1 MTQLGFDP
9 SLSVTG
15 EASDPALM
23 AMARQGDPMG
33 IEGLVARHALA
44 MTRFEA
50 LVGMAVTSDPQ
61 HRVTRLLED
70 QTLPLRATWL
80 ADRASN
86 FAHDADDAFLLA
98 RFTDLTVAWRT
109 ALWHAEVEG
118 DSPVAIGLLL
128 GIEAHQASL
137 TVRTARNRMLWSIVE
152 LTPAGSSQDCLDL
165 AARLC
170 GAGADAKEV
179 LAAAASH
186 GRSCDDCMLLVK
198 RSVLFASSLR
208 DSLLRSVAGEL
219 ATAYSAARPPAFRPR
234 ARGDLAGVLAQH
246 GRPAAMTL
254 AMAGAAAAAVAAL
267 VVGPGAVSPYFS
279 TEEQVMAA
287 VVPGQLFE
295 PVARTAAPSA
305 PSASLVSDV
314 RTTRLPADASSL
326 TPQEPSEGRSDGGS
340 ASSPGGGSTTSP
352 DETGAPG
359 APGTPS
365 TPADPDTPGTPGT
378 PSTPSTPGTP
388 GTPGTPE
395 PDKDDG
401 GGTSQ
406 PVVPGGST
414 TAGPITVDTTGDAPL
429 VTVDG
434 PVPVEI
440 PALPDLGNQVT
451 ETAGGIVS
459 GLLG

>member
-9 SLSVTG
+9 TLSVTG

-23 AMARQGDPMG
+23 AMARQGLPMG
-33 IEGLVARHALA
+33 VEGLVARHALA

-50 LVGMAVTSDPQ
+50 LVGMAVTSDPG
-61 HRVTRLLED
+61 HRISRLIED

-80 ADRASN
+80 ADRASS
-86 FAHDADDAFLLA
+86 FVHDEDDAFLLS
-98 RFTDLTVAWRT
+98 RFTELTVAWRT

-118 DSPVAIGLLL
+118 DSPLAIGMLL
-128 GIEAHQASL
+128 GIEAGEASL
-137 TVRTARNRMLWSIVE
+137 TVRTARNRMLWSVVE

-165 AARLC
+165 ASRLC
-170 GAGADAKEV
+170 SAGADPKDV

-198 RSVLFASSLR
+198 RSLLFASSLR

-219 ATAYSAARPPAFRPR
+219 ATAYSAARPPAYRPR
-234 ARGDLAGVLAQH
+234 ARGDLAGVLAQRS
-246 GRPAAMTL
+246 RPAAMTL

-267 VVGPGAVSPYFS
+267 AVGPGAVSPYFS
-279 TEEQVMAA
+279 TDEQVMAA
-287 VVPGQLFE
+287 VAPGQLIV

-305 PSASLVSDV
+305 AVVSDF

-326 TPQEPSEGRSDGGS
+326 VSQDPSEGASDDGAS
-340 ASSPGGGSTTSP
+340 AGTPGGGADDGPATSP
-352 DETGAPG
+352 DGGQAPG
-359 APGTPS
+359 GPGTPS
-365 TPADPDTPGTPGT
+365 TPVGPSDPVAPGNPGTPGT
-378 PSTPSTPGTP
+378 SEPGK
-388 GTPGTPE
+388 G
-395 PDKDDG
+395 DG

-406 PVVPGGST
+406 PTLPGVST
-414 TAGPITVDTTGDAPL
+414 TVGPVTVDTTGDAPL
-429 VTVDG
+429 VSVDG

-451 ETAGGIVS
+451 GTTGSIVS